1 MNTSA
6 SVKKS
11 PLKFFVLVYVLAL
24 PFWLLGALA
33 GGFTKAIP
41 INLPISAL
49 MFVCPITAAVILTYR
64 EQKSRGVKQ
73 LLARVFDYKRVK
85 QKIWYV
91 PAILL
96 MPVIMV
102 LSYVVM
108 RLIGSPLPANPYI
121 PFQAIPIFF
130 LVFCI
135 GAIGEEVGWSGYA
148 IDPLQDRWGALQ
160 ASLILGSVWA
170 IWHVVPY
177 IQAHNTPP
185 WIAWQCLG
193 TVGLRVIIT
202 WLYNNAGKSVFVAI
216 LFHDM
221 LNVSQF
227 LFPNYG
233 SYYDPAITGILIIIT
248 ATIVTFLW
256 GPKNL
261 FDTNSPC
268 LIEPRNR
275 AWLMVPIG

>member
-24 PFWLLGALA
+24 PFWLLDALA
-33 GGFTKAIP
+33 GGLTKAIP

-49 MFVCPITAAVILTYR
+49 MFVCPMTAALILTYR

-73 LLARVFDYKRVK
+73 LLGRVFDAERIR
-85 QKIWYV
+85 QKIWYI
-91 PAILL
+91 PTILL
-96 MPVIMV
+96 MPFIMV

-108 RLIGSPLPANPYI
+108 RLRGVPLPEPQI
-121 PFQAIPIFF
+121 PLLAIPIFF
-130 LVFCI
+130 LVFFI
-135 GAIGEEVGWSGYA
+135 GAAGEEAGWSGYA

-160 ASLILGSVWA
+160 ASLILGAVWA

-177 IQAHNTPP
+177 IQAHNAPA
-185 WIAWQCLG
+185 WIVWQCLG

-202 WLYNNAGKSVFVAI
+202 WLYNNTGKSVFVAI
-216 LFHDM
+216 LYHAM
-221 LNVSQF
+221 INVSEF

-233 SYYDPAITGILIIIT
+233 SHYDPAITGILIIIT
-248 ATIVTFLW
+248 AAIVTF
-256 GPKNL
+256 
-261 FDTNSPC
+261 
-268 LIEPRNR
+268 PRH
-275 AWLMVPIG
+275 V

>member
-1 MNTSA
+1 MNTST

-33 GGFTKAIP
+33 GGLTKAIP

-73 LLARVFDYKRVK
+73 LLARVFDYKRITR
-85 QKIWYV
+85 KIWYV

-108 RLIGSPLPANPYI
+108 RLIGVPLPENPYI

-130 LVFCI
+130 LVFFI
-135 GAIGEEVGWSGYA
+135 SAIGEEVGWSGYA
-148 IDPLQDRWGALQ
+148 IDPLQDRWSALQ
-160 ASLILGSVWA
+160 ASLIVGSVWA

-177 IQAHNTPP
+177 IQAHNAPA

-193 TVGLRVIIT
+193 TVGLRVIIV
-202 WLYNNAGKSVFVAI
+202 WLYNNTGKSVFVAI

-221 LNVSQF
+221 LNVSTF

-256 GPKNL
+256 GPKTL
-261 FDTNSPC
+261 ARYTFTVPD
-268 LIEPRNR
+268 R
-275 AWLMVPIG
+275 AT